1 MNRTQNTLV
10 RVLAIG
16 GLAMVGSLGGA
27 CSDDDEPTES
37 RLSAAEYDDVATTM
51 GALVADDRRG
61 QPNAFGGA
69 VALARGVVPTNFQIS
84 GGIAI
89 GELLGFDYSFSVD
102 CTDDAGNSI
111 ACGANAHAADVDV
124 SWSGE
129 WNGDNSQATND
140 FDGEWSLVGLN
151 DDLVVLDGSAD
162 ALATVEWMV
171 DGNQRTFAIEYTA
184 VYEDVG
190 LDAESGRAVS
200 GSVSYDLTIERGY
213 PARDGT
219 SVKTSSVDAEATFQ
233 ADGTVT
239 LVLDVD
245 QVYRMRRDGT
255 VELVARGTLD

>member
-1 MNRTQNTLV
+1 MNRTQTTLV
-10 RVLAIG
+10 RALAIG
-16 GLAMVGSLGGA
+16 GLAMLGGGVA
-27 CSDDDEPTES
+27 CSDEPTTEES

-89 GELLGFDYSFSVD
+89 GELLGFDYNFSVA
-102 CTDDAGNSI
+102 CTDDAGATV
-111 ACGANAHAADVDV
+111 ACGDDAHAADVEV

-140 FDGEWSLVGLN
+140 FDGEWSLVGL
-151 DDLVVLDGSAD
+151 DEDLVLLDGSAD
-162 ALATVEWMV
+162 ALATIDWEV
-171 DGNQRTFAIEYTA
+171 DGEERTFSIEYTA
-184 VYEDVG
+184 VYMDVG
-190 LDAESGRAVS
+190 LDTETGRAVS

-219 SVKTSSVDAEATFQ
+219 AVKTSSVDADATFQ

-239 LVLDVD
+239 LVLDTD

-255 VELVARGTLD
+255 VELVARGTLE